1 MDMVTIYDIAKNAN
15 VSPMTV
21 SRVINNS
28 ANIKATTRKKV
39 ERAIAELG
47 YIPNA
52 AARSLT
58 SNQTKTLGLMLPDIT
73 NPFFS
78 KIARGVEDMAVERGY
93 RVLISNTDE
102 DSQKEI
108 NYIDMMISARVDGVL
123 LAPTSD
129 TTINQIERLRQHD
142 IPVVLLDRTIEGFS
156 GDYVIGDS
164 YAGSQQLVQHLIDGG
179 HRNISLINGPSN
191 VSTARERARGY
202 LETLEKNGLEQYEH
216 YLSELDYKHAQEG
229 KAKKILERLWSLDPD
244 QRPTAIFAAN
254 NFIAVSLIRTLR
266 EMGLSVPKDISV
278 VCFDEVEPVVYFDPF
293 FTVSAQPATEFGRV
307 GIQLLI
313 DRVENK
319 EMDEAK
325 KIVLQPEIHIR
336 KSTLKR

>member
-1 MDMVTIYDIAKNAN
+1 MVTIYDIAKYAN

-28 ANIKATTRKKV
+28 INIKATTREKV
-39 ERAIAELG
+39 ERAIKELG

-58 SNQTKTLGLMLPDIT
+58 SNQTKTLGLILTDIT
-73 NPFFS
+73 NPYFS
-78 KIARGVEDMAVERGY
+78 KIARGVEDVAVEKGY

-102 DSQKEI
+102 DSDKEV

-123 LAPTSD
+123 ITPTSD
-129 TTINQIERLRQHD
+129 KTIDQVERLRKHNIQ
-142 IPVVLLDRTIEGFS
+142 VVLLDRTIEGFE

-164 YAGSQQLVQHLIDGG
+164 YLGTQQLVQHLIDYG
-179 HRNISLINGPSN
+179 HQNIALINGPAN

-202 LETLEKNGLEQYEH
+202 LETLKQNGLEVYEH

-229 KAKKILERLWSLDPD
+229 KAKEILKRLLSLEADKC
-244 QRPTAIFAAN
+244 PTAIFAAN
-254 NFIAVSLIRTLR
+254 NFIAVSAIRSLR
-266 EMGLSVPKDISV
+266 ELGLSVPDDISV
-278 VCFDEVEPVVYFDPF
+278 VCFDEVEPIVYFDPF
-293 FTVSAQPATEFGRV
+293 FTVAAQPAIEFGRV

-313 DRVENK
+313 ERVEEK
-319 EMDEAK
+319 EAG
-325 KIVLQPEIHIR
+325 IRQQVILPPVIHIR
-336 KSTLKR
+336 KSTMKRS